1 MARKDYAHLQKTP
14 TKDWEHATIRLPKK
28 LMKQIREDAFN
39 EMRPIGLH
47 ISYLIKNYLK
57 GAK

>member
-1 MARKDYAHLQKTP
+1 MPSVNQKTP
-14 TKDWEHATIRLPKK
+14 TKDWEYATIRLPKK

-47 ISYLIKNYLK
+47 ISYVIKNYLK